1 MVISQQFKEVEMKL
15 ISEQWSDDVNYL
27 VEEDPKTGK
36 KNAYIEGVMLQTE
49 VKNKNG
55 RIYPKEV
62 MQKEVKRY
70 TKEYIDNNR
79 AYGELGHPEGPTIN
93 LERTS
98 HLITDLREDGNN
110 FIGKAKILSTPMGN
124 IVKNLLDDGARLG
137 VSSRGMGSLK
147 ASNAKG
153 GVQMVQSDFQLATAA
168 DIVAD
173 PSAPDAF
180 VNGIMEGKE
189 WVWEGGILREHF
201 VDETK
206 KRINTLVSQ
215 KALEEHKIN
224 LFNDFLS
231 NL

>member
-1 MVISQQFKEVEMKL
+1 MVISQQLKEVEMKL

-110 FIGKAKILSTPMGN
+110 FVGKAKILSTPMGN

-180 VNGIMEGKE
+180 VDGVMEGVE
-189 WVWEGGILREHF
+189 WIWDNGVI
-201 VDETK
+201 K
-206 KRINTLVSQ
+206 AQ
-215 KALEEHKIN
+215 KIEEYKHSIARARTQKLQEVKLN
-224 LFNDFLS
+224 VFSDFLK

>member
-1 MVISQQFKEVEMKL
+1 MKL

-27 VEEDPKTGK
+27 VEVDSKTGK

-55 RIYPKEV
+55 RVYPKEV

-98 HLITDLREDGNN
+98 HLITDLYEDGNN
-110 FIGKAKILSTPMGN
+110 FVGKAKILSTPMGN

-180 VNGIMEGKE
+180 VDGVMEGVE
-189 WVWEGGILREHF
+189 WIWDNGVI
-201 VDETK
+201 K
-206 KRINTLVSQ
+206 AQ
-215 KALEEHKIN
+215 KIEEYKHSIARARTQKLQEVKLN
-224 LFNDFLS
+224 VFNDFLK

>member
-1 MVISQQFKEVEMKL
+1 MKL
-15 ISEQWSDDVNYL
+15 ISEQWCDNINYL
-27 VEEDPKTGK
+27 IEQDPKTGK
-36 KNAYIEGVMLQTE
+36 DNVYIEGIMLQTE

-55 RIYPKEV
+55 RIYPKEI

-70 TKEYIDNNR
+70 TKEYINEKR

-98 HLITDLREDGNN
+98 HLIQSLKEDGNN
-110 FIGKAKILSTPMGN
+110 FVGKAKVLSTPMGE
-124 IVKNLLDDGARLG
+124 IVKNLLADGARLG

-147 ASNAKG
+147 ASSQKG
-153 GVQMVQSDFQLATAA
+153 GVQLVQSDFQLATAA

-180 VNGIMEGKE
+180 VDGVMEGVE
-189 WVWEGGILREHF
+189 WIWDNGVIKAQKIEEYKHSIRRAKTHKLQEVKLRAF
-201 VDETK
+201 
-206 KRINTLVSQ
+206 S
-215 KALEEHKIN
+215 
-224 LFNDFLS
+224 DFLE

>member
-1 MVISQQFKEVEMKL
+1 MKL
-15 ISEQWSDDVNYL
+15 ISEQWCDNINYL
-27 VEEDPKTGK
+27 VEQDPKTGK
-36 KNAYIEGVMLQTE
+36 DHVFIEGIVLQTE

-55 RIYPKEV
+55 RIYPKEI

-70 TKEYIDNNR
+70 TKEYINEKR

-98 HLITDLREDGNN
+98 HLIQSLKESGNN
-110 FIGKAKILSTPMGN
+110 FVGKAKILSTPMGE
-124 IVKNLLDDGARLG
+124 IVKNLLADGARLG

-147 ASNAKG
+147 ASSEKG

-180 VNGIMEGKE
+180 VNGVMEGVE
-189 WVWEGGILREHF
+189 WIWDNGVIKARRIEEWKHDVLRAKTQKLQ
-201 VDETK
+201 ETK
-206 KRINTLVSQ
+206 LKVFKSF
-215 KALEEHKIN
+215 LEN
-224 LFNDFLS
+224 L
-231 NL
+231 

>member
-1 MVISQQFKEVEMKL
+1 MKL

-110 FIGKAKILSTPMGN
+110 FVGKAKILSTPMGN

-180 VNGIMEGKE
+180 VDGVMEGVE
-189 WVWEGGILREHF
+189 WIWDNGVIKAQKIEDYKHSIQRA
-201 VDETK
+201 
-206 KRINTLVSQ
+206 RSQ
-215 KALEEHKIN
+215 KLQEVKLN
-224 LFNDFLS
+224 VFSDFLK

>member
-1 MVISQQFKEVEMKL
+1 MKL
-15 ISEQWSDDVNYL
+15 ISEQWSDEVNYL

-36 KNAYIEGVMLQTE
+36 KHAYIEGVMLQTE

-98 HLITDLREDGNN
+98 HLITDLYEDGNN
-110 FIGKAKILSTPMGN
+110 FVGKAKILSTPMGN

-180 VNGIMEGKE
+180 VDGVMEGVE
-189 WVWEGGILREHF
+189 WIWDNGVI
-201 VDETK
+201 K
-206 KRINTLVSQ
+206 AQ
-215 KALEEHKIN
+215 KIEEYKHSIQRARTQKLQEVKLN
-224 LFNDFLS
+224 VFNDFLK

>member
-1 MVISQQFKEVEMKL
+1 MKL
-15 ISEQWSDDVNYL
+15 ISEQWCDNIDYL
-27 VEEDPKTGK
+27 IEQDPKTGK
-36 KNAYIEGVMLQTE
+36 ESVFIEGIMLQTE

-55 RIYPKEV
+55 RIYPKEI

-70 TKEYIDNNR
+70 TKEYINEKR

-98 HLITDLREDGNN
+98 HLIQSLKEDGNN
-110 FIGKAKILSTPMGN
+110 FVGKAKILSTPMGE
-124 IVKNLLDDGARLG
+124 IVKNLLADGARLG

-147 ASNAKG
+147 ASSEKG

-180 VNGIMEGKE
+180 VNGVMEGVE
-189 WVWEGGILREHF
+189 WIWDNGVIKAQKIEEYKHSIRRVKTHKLQ
-201 VDETK
+201 ETK
-206 KRINTLVSQ
+206 LKVFRSF
-215 KALEEHKIN
+215 LEN
-224 LFNDFLS
+224 L
-231 NL
+231 

>member
-1 MVISQQFKEVEMKL
+1 MKL
-15 ISEQWSDDVNYL
+15 ISEQWCDNVNYL
-27 VEEDPKTGK
+27 VEQDPKTGK
-36 KNAYIEGVMLQTE
+36 DHVYIEGIMLQTE

-55 RIYPKEV
+55 RIYPKEI

-70 TKEYIDNNR
+70 TKEYINEKR

-98 HLITDLREDGNN
+98 HLIQSLKEDGNN
-110 FIGKAKILSTPMGN
+110 FVGKAKILSTPMGE
-124 IVKNLLDDGARLG
+124 IVKNLLADGARLG

-147 ASNAKG
+147 ASNEKG

-180 VNGIMEGKE
+180 VNGVMEGVE
-189 WVWEGGILREHF
+189 WIWDNGVIKARKIEEWKHDLSRARTHKLQ
-201 VDETK
+201 ETK
-206 KRINTLVSQ
+206 LKVFKSF
-215 KALEEHKIN
+215 LEN
-224 LFNDFLS
+224 L
-231 NL
+231 

>member
-1 MVISQQFKEVEMKL
+1 MKL
-15 ISEQWSDDVNYL
+15 ISEQWSDEVNYL

-36 KNAYIEGVMLQTE
+36 KHAYIEGVMLQTE

-98 HLITDLREDGNN
+98 HLITDLYEDGNN
-110 FIGKAKILSTPMGN
+110 FVGKAKILSTPMGN

-180 VNGIMEGKE
+180 VDGVMEGVE
-189 WVWEGGILREHF
+189 WIWDNGVI
-201 VDETK
+201 K
-206 KRINTLVSQ
+206 AQ
-215 KALEEHKIN
+215 KIEEYKHSIARARTQKLQEVKLN
-224 LFNDFLS
+224 VFNDFLK

>member
-1 MVISQQFKEVEMKL
+1 MKL
-15 ISEQWSDDVNYL
+15 ISEQWSDEVNYL

-36 KNAYIEGVMLQTE
+36 KHAYIEGVMLQTE

-98 HLITDLREDGNN
+98 HLITDLREDGNK
-110 FIGKAKILSTPMGN
+110 FVGKAKILSTPMGN

-180 VNGIMEGKE
+180 VDGVMEGVE
-189 WVWEGGILREHF
+189 WIWDNGVI
-201 VDETK
+201 K
-206 KRINTLVSQ
+206 AQ
-215 KALEEHKIN
+215 KIEEYKHSIQRARTQKLQEVKLN
-224 LFNDFLS
+224 VFNDFLK

>member
-1 MVISQQFKEVEMKL
+1 MKL
-15 ISEQWSDDVNYL
+15 ISEQWCDNINYL
-27 VEEDPKTGK
+27 VEQDPKTGK
-36 KNAYIEGVMLQTE
+36 DSVFIEGIMLQTE

-55 RIYPKEV
+55 RIYPKEI

-70 TKEYIDNNR
+70 TKEYINEKR

-98 HLITDLREDGNN
+98 HLIQSLKEDGNN
-110 FIGKAKILSTPMGN
+110 FVGKAKILSTPMGE
-124 IVKNLLDDGARLG
+124 IVKNLLADGARLG

-147 ASNAKG
+147 ASSEKG

-180 VNGIMEGKE
+180 VNGVMEGVE
-189 WVWEGGILREHF
+189 WIWDNGVIKAQKIEEFKDSIRRAKAHKLH
-201 VDETK
+201 ETK
-206 KRINTLVSQ
+206 LKVFKSF
-215 KALEEHKIN
+215 LEN
-224 LFNDFLS
+224 L
-231 NL
+231 

>member
-1 MVISQQFKEVEMKL
+1 MKL

-36 KNAYIEGVMLQTE
+36 KHAYIEGVMLQTE

-55 RIYPKEV
+55 RVYPKEV

-98 HLITDLREDGNN
+98 HLITDLYEDGNN
-110 FIGKAKILSTPMGN
+110 FVGKAKILSTPMGN

-189 WVWEGGILREHF
+189 WIWEGGILREHF

-206 KRINTLVSQ
+206 KRINTLVGQ

>member
-1 MVISQQFKEVEMKL
+1 MKL

-36 KNAYIEGVMLQTE
+36 KHAYIEGVMLQTE

-55 RIYPKEV
+55 RIYPKKV

-98 HLITDLREDGNN
+98 HLITDLYEDGNN
-110 FIGKAKILSTPMGN
+110 FVGKAKILSTPMGN

-180 VNGIMEGKE
+180 VDGVMEGVE
-189 WVWEGGILREHF
+189 WIWDNGVI
-201 VDETK
+201 K
-206 KRINTLVSQ
+206 AQ
-215 KALEEHKIN
+215 KIEEYKHSIARARTQKLQEVKLN
-224 LFNDFLS
+224 VFNDFLK

>member
-1 MVISQQFKEVEMKL
+1 MKL

-27 VEEDPKTGK
+27 VEVDSKTGK

-55 RIYPKEV
+55 RVYPKEV
-62 MQKEVKRY
+62 MQKEVARY

-98 HLITDLREDGNN
+98 HLITDLYEDGNN
-110 FIGKAKILSTPMGN
+110 FVGKAKILSTPMGN

-180 VNGIMEGKE
+180 VDGVMEGVE
-189 WVWEGGILREHF
+189 WIWDNGVI
-201 VDETK
+201 K
-206 KRINTLVSQ
+206 AQ
-215 KALEEHKIN
+215 KIEEYKHSIARARTQKLQEVKLN
-224 LFNDFLS
+224 VFNDFLK

>member
-1 MVISQQFKEVEMKL
+1 MKL
-15 ISEQWSDDVNYL
+15 ISEQWSDEVNYL

-36 KNAYIEGVMLQTE
+36 KHAYIEGVMLQTE

-70 TKEYIDNNR
+70 NNEYVDQNR

-98 HLITDLREDGNN
+98 HLITSLKEDGNN
-110 FIGKAKILSTPMGN
+110 FVGKAKILSTPMGE
-124 IVKNLLDDGARLG
+124 IVKNLLNDGARLG

-180 VNGIMEGKE
+180 VDGVMEGVE
-189 WVWEGGILREHF
+189 WVWDNGVI
-201 VDETK
+201 K
-206 KRINTLVSQ
+206 AQ
-215 KALEEHKIN
+215 KIEEYKHSIQRARTQKLQEVKLN
-224 LFNDFLS
+224 VFNDFLK

>member
-1 MVISQQFKEVEMKL
+1 MKL

-27 VEEDPKTGK
+27 IEEDPKTGK
-36 KNAYIEGVMLQTE
+36 KHAFIEGVMLQTE

-55 RIYPKEV
+55 RIYPKEI
-62 MQKEVKRY
+62 MKKEVARY
-70 TKEYIDNNR
+70 TKEYVDNNR

-98 HLITDLREDGNN
+98 HLITSLKEDGNN
-110 FIGKAKILSTPMGN
+110 FIGKAKILSTPMGE
-124 IVKNLLDDGARLG
+124 IVKNLLNDGARLG

-147 ASNAKG
+147 ADKQ
-153 GVQMVQSDFQLATAA
+153 GVNMVQSDFQLATAA

-180 VNGIMEGKE
+180 VDGVMEGVE
-189 WVWEGGILREHF
+189 WIYENGLIKA
-201 VDETK
+201 K
-206 KRINTLVSQ
+206 KI
-215 KALEEHKIN
+215 EEYKHSIARARTHKLQEVKLN
-224 LFNDFLS
+224 VFNDFLK

>member
-1 MVISQQFKEVEMKL
+1 MKL
-15 ISEQWSDDVNYL
+15 ISEQWSDEVNYL

-36 KNAYIEGVMLQTE
+36 KHAYIEGVMLQTE

-62 MQKEVKRY
+62 MQKEVARY

-98 HLITDLREDGNN
+98 HLITDLYEDGNN
-110 FIGKAKILSTPMGN
+110 FVGKAKILSTPMGN

-180 VNGIMEGKE
+180 VDGVMEGVE
-189 WVWEGGILREHF
+189 WIWDNGVI
-201 VDETK
+201 K
-206 KRINTLVSQ
+206 AQ
-215 KALEEHKIN
+215 KIEEYKHSIARARTQKLQEVKLN
-224 LFNDFLS
+224 VFNDFLK

>member
-1 MVISQQFKEVEMKL
+1 MKL
-15 ISEQWSDDVNYL
+15 ISENWADEINYL

-36 KNAYIEGVMLQTE
+36 KNMFIEGIMLQTE

-55 RIYPKEV
+55 RIYPKEI
-62 MQKEVKRY
+62 MKKEVARY
-70 TKEYIDNNR
+70 TKEYVNNNR

-98 HLITDLREDGNN
+98 HLITSLTEDGNN
-110 FIGKAKILSTPMGN
+110 FIGKAKILSTPMGE
-124 IVKNLLDDGARLG
+124 IVKNLLQDGAKLG

-147 ASNAKG
+147 SSNSNG

-180 VNGIMEGKE
+180 VDGVMEGVE
-189 WVWEGGILREHF
+189 WIWDNGMF
-201 VDETK
+201 K
-206 KRINTLVSQ
+206 SQ
-215 KALEEHKIN
+215 KIEEYKHTIARARTHKLQEVKLN
-224 LFNDFLS
+224 VFSDFLK

>member
-1 MVISQQFKEVEMKL
+1 MVILQQLKEVKMKL

-36 KNAYIEGVMLQTE
+36 KNMFIEGIMLQTE

-55 RIYPKEV
+55 RIYPLEV
-62 MQKEVKRY
+62 MKKEVKRY
-70 TKEYIDNNR
+70 NKEYIDQKR

-98 HLITDLREDGNN
+98 HLIESLEQDVNN
-110 FIGKAKILSTPMGN
+110 FVGKAKILSTPMGE
-124 IVKNLLDDGARLG
+124 IVKNLLSDGARLG

-147 ASNAKG
+147 ASNRKG
-153 GVQMVQSDFQLATAA
+153 GAQMVQSDFQLATAA

-180 VNGIMEGKE
+180 VDGVMEGVE
-189 WVWEGGILREHF
+189 WIWDNGVIKAQKIEEYKDTIRRAKSQKLQ
-201 VDETK
+201 ETK
-206 KRINTLVSQ
+206 LNVFKSF
-215 KALEEHKIN
+215 LEN
-224 LFNDFLS
+224 L
-231 NL
+231 

>member
-1 MVISQQFKEVEMKL
+1 MKL

-36 KNAYIEGVMLQTE
+36 KNMFIEGIMLQTE

-55 RIYPKEV
+55 RIYPLEV
-62 MQKEVKRY
+62 MKKEVKRY
-70 TKEYIDNNR
+70 NKEYIEQKR

-98 HLITDLREDGNN
+98 HLIESLEQDGKN
-110 FIGKAKILSTPMGN
+110 FVGKAKILSTPMGE
-124 IVKNLLDDGARLG
+124 IVKNLLSDGARLG

-147 ASNAKG
+147 ATSKG
-153 GVQMVQSDFQLATAA
+153 EAQMVQSDFQLATAA

-180 VNGIMEGKE
+180 VDGVMEGVE
-189 WVWEGGILREHF
+189 WIWDNGVIKAQKIEDYKNEIRRAKSQKLQ
-201 VDETK
+201 ETK
-206 KRINTLVSQ
+206 LNVFKSF
-215 KALEEHKIN
+215 LEN
-224 LFNDFLS
+224 L
-231 NL
+231 

>member
-1 MVISQQFKEVEMKL
+1 MKL
-15 ISEQWSDDVNYL
+15 ISEQWCDNINYL
-27 VEEDPKTGK
+27 VEQDPKTGK
-36 KNAYIEGVMLQTE
+36 DHVFIEGIMLQTE

-55 RIYPKEV
+55 RIYPKEI

-70 TKEYIDNNR
+70 TKEYINEKR

-98 HLITDLREDGNN
+98 HLIQSLKEDGNN
-110 FIGKAKILSTPMGN
+110 FVGKAKILSTPMGE
-124 IVKNLLDDGARLG
+124 IVKNLLADGARLG

-147 ASNAKG
+147 ASSEKG

-180 VNGIMEGKE
+180 VNGVMEGVE
-189 WVWEGGILREHF
+189 WIWDNGVI
-201 VDETK
+201 K
-206 KRINTLVSQ
+206 AQ
-215 KALEEHKIN
+215 KIEEYKSKIRRAKTHK
-224 LFNDFLS
+224 LQEVKLQAFSDFLE

>member
-1 MVISQQFKEVEMKL
+1 MKL
-15 ISEQWSDDVNYL
+15 ISEQWSDEVNYL

-36 KNAYIEGVMLQTE
+36 KHAYIEGVMLQTE

-70 TKEYIDNNR
+70 NNEYVDQNR

-98 HLITDLREDGNN
+98 HLITSLKEDGNN
-110 FIGKAKILSTPMGN
+110 FVGKAKILSTPMGE
-124 IVKNLLDDGARLG
+124 IVKNLLNDGARLG

-180 VNGIMEGKE
+180 VNGVMEGVE
-189 WVWEGGILREHF
+189 WIWDNGVI
-201 VDETK
+201 K
-206 KRINTLVSQ
+206 AQ
-215 KALEEHKIN
+215 KIEEYKHSIQRARTQKLQEVKLN
-224 LFNDFLS
+224 VFNDFLK

>member
-180 VNGIMEGKE
+180 VDGVMEGVE
-189 WVWEGGILREHF
+189 WIWDNGVI
-201 VDETK
+201 K
-206 KRINTLVSQ
+206 AQ
-215 KALEEHKIN
+215 KIEEYKHSIARARTQKLQEVKLN
-224 LFNDFLS
+224 VFNDFLK